1 MKQVIAN
8 FIAHRDLYMISI
20 TLGSVF
26 TAITSTFVKFTP
38 SYVFG
43 ISITLWIA
51 ALVINLVDIYTGIKA
66 SSKKRKTQEKF
77 LYSKAERLGE
87 DLKKYLSLR

>member
-26 TAITSTFVKFTP
+26 TTITSTFVKFTP

-43 ISITLWIA
+43 ISITLCIA

-66 SSKKRKTQEKF
+66 SSKKERHRRIFYIPKRKI
-77 LYSKAERLGE
+77 LYNV
-87 DLKKYLSLR
+87 

>member
-8 FIAHRDLYMISI
+8 FIAHKDLYMISI

-43 ISITLWIA
+43 ISITLWGA
-51 ALVINLVDIYTGIKA
+51 ALVINLVDIYTGIRA
-66 SSKKRKTQEKF
+66 SSKKERFRRNFYIPERK
-77 LYSKAERLGE
+77 
-87 DLKKYLSLR
+87 SLEGI

>member
-38 SYVFG
+38 SYIFG

-66 SSKKRKTQEKF
+66 SSKKERHRRNFYITKRKI
-77 LYSKAERLGE
+77 LYNV
-87 DLKKYLSLR
+87 